1 MKEPDKMDMQIV
13 LDPVDL
19 ADPAFEIFANAY
31 GII

>member
-13 LDPVDL
+13 LYSVDL
-19 ADPAFEIFANAY
+19 ADSAFEIFANAY